1 MIRVFDQTASS
12 GVGGADVLPALPDN
26 DVSVPAGHPLPKGG
40 VDALDDPRRRHH
52 VRRHPAQG
60 AGEPQLV
67 PRTGWALEIFEVS
80 AIDIPIEY
88 NRYGDNDPYG
98 LAYVLSSDVAAIRAG
113 TKPLEPLVL
122 RANEG
127 DCIEVKLRNE
137 VDWEKFAEHGN
148 LGSLDGDASLQS
160 EPLRPEDRRAG

>member
-1 MIRVFDQTASS
+1 MNLNSC
-12 GVGGADVLPALPDN
+12 P
-26 DVSVPAGHPLPKGG
+26 
-40 VDALDDPRRRHH
+40 
-52 VRRHPAQG
+52 
-60 AGEPQLV
+60 
-67 PRTGWALEIFEVS
+67 TGWGLKIFEVS
-80 AIDIPIEY
+80 AIDVPIEY

-148 LGSLDGDASLQS
+148 LGTLDGDAPLQL
-160 EPLRPEDRRAG
+160 EPLRLEVLDPGEAEAVQTAHRGSPAIASRCTRPWCAPTCGPATAPPSGTAATRRRGLVRR

>member
-1 MIRVFDQTASS
+1 M
-12 GVGGADVLPALPDN
+12 
-26 DVSVPAGHPLPKGG
+26 
-40 VDALDDPRRRHH
+40 
-52 VRRHPAQG
+52 
-60 AGEPQLV
+60 
-67 PRTGWALEIFEVS
+67 S

-137 VDWEKFAEHGN
+137 VDWEKFAQHGN
-148 LGSLDGDASLQS
+148 LGTLDGDASLQS
-160 EPLRPEDRRAG
+160 EPLRPEDVEPGEAK